1 MSMKIRFEGGDKM
14 EVELGQIPRESENA
28 GIEIQKK
35 CAKIIKNSVEKRLRS
50 ISQKSAHANSK
61 KRRRVHMADDVR
73 TMTKK
78 DKYGDIIV
86 KVQGGKQTGT
96 LWHIVN
102 DGTYRSRA
110 THFMDGAL
118 ADCEAAVESA
128 VDEELR
134 KVFG

>member
-1 MSMKIRFEGGDKM
+1 M
-14 EVELGQIPRESENA
+14 QNA
-28 GIEIQKK
+28 
-35 CAKIIKNSVEKRLRS
+35 VEKRLRS